1 MEVIMTAT
9 DGNIESPAQG
19 TEDDKLAELLRETA
33 MHNDGFEKAT
43 PPHNRWDWYA
53 RYLSVRQH
61 RSAIAAYLVDGG
73 NHMRNLIGAYVWVVG
88 ALGSFGSSRACEAC
102 CGAPK
107 VAWALC

>member
-9 DGNIESPAQG
+9 DVNIESLAPG

-61 RSAIAAYLVDGG
+61 RSTPQQADAAADRYMEEVSGLTP
-73 NHMRNLIGAYVWVVG
+73 R
-88 ALGSFGSSRACEAC
+88 
-102 CGAPK
+102 
-107 VAWALC
+107 